1 MAQIPPPSDTI
12 WDRLVSGKI
21 THKFGLFA
29 ANMSVARAARVA
41 AAEPARKPAMIAE
54 VHQFFSRF
62 ADELAAELRS
72 LN

>member
-1 MAQIPPPSDTI
+1 MAQIPPPSDNV

-29 ANMSVARAARVA
+29 ANMAVARAVRIA
-41 AAEPARKPAMIAE
+41 AADPARKSVMVAE